1 MFGQLRLGGAR
12 LTHEDQ
18 QHAGALPGQR
28 PAEQQLHSWPGQALS
43 YKLGEITIMRL
54 RREAEAALGPK
65 FDVRAF
71 HDAVLAQGSVPLPVL
86 ETQVRAWVA
95 AAKAK

>member
-1 MFGQLRLGGAR
+1 
-12 LTHEDQ
+12 
-18 QHAGALPGQR
+18 
-28 PAEQQLHSWPGQALS
+28 
-43 YKLGEITIMRL
+43 MRL

-86 ETQVRAWVA
+86 EDEIRAFIARERTKPVA
-95 AAKAK
+95 DRG

>member
-1 MFGQLRLGGAR
+1 
-12 LTHEDQ
+12 
-18 QHAGALPGQR
+18 
-28 PAEQQLHSWPGQALS
+28 
-43 YKLGEITIMRL
+43 MRL

-86 ETQVRAWVA
+86 DSQIRAFIA
-95 AAKAK
+95 EAKGR